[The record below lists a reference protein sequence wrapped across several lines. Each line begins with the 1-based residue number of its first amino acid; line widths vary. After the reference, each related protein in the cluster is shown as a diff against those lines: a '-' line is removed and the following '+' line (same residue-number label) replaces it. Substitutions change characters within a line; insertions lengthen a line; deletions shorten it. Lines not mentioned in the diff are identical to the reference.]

1 MIKQLNEG
9 QSMSGKSL
17 GQKTN
22 FSVAAAFNPNVRQLD
37 KAVTRLEKKIEYGAD
52 YFITQPVYSEEKLI
66 EIHEET
72 KHLDTPIYIGLM
84 PLTSSKN
91 AEFLHHEVPG
101 IKIADP
107 IRDSL
112 AALNNDPVKSAQ
124 EGINI
129 TKSLIDTAAELF
141 NGIYLIT
148 PFLRYEMTVELSEY
162 ARSTTDRLRRNHLV

>member
-1 MIKQLNEG
+1 MVLIILLPN
-9 QSMSGKSL
+9 L
-17 GQKTN
+17 FIQK
-22 FSVAAAFNPNVRQLD
+22 
-37 KAVTRLEKKIEYGAD
+37 K
-52 YFITQPVYSEEKLI
+52 KLI